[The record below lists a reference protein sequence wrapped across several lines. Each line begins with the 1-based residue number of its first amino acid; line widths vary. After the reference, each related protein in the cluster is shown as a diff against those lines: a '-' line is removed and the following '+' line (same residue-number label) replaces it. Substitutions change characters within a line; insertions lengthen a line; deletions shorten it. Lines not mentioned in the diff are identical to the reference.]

1 MVVSMLVSNETL
13 DKRPACD
20 ISSVRWDKSGIA
32 AWFFQRDGIPS
43 DITNNSPDPSTWGT
57 PVAYFASDN
66 CNPYEFFYDH
76 FNIVS
81 DDSMIDEA

>member
-1 MVVSMLVSNETL
+1 MVVSMPVSNEKPGNRSASDVL
-13 DKRPACD
+13 L
-20 ISSVRWDKSGIA
+20 VRWDKAGIA
-32 AWFFQRDGIPS
+32 VWFFQRSDIPS

-57 PVAYFASDN
+57 PVANFSSVS

-81 DDSMIDEA
+81 E